1 MSTFVPASRV
11 SRIKV
16 SPSTAAA
23 ARARELKAAGRD
35 IADLTVGEP
44 DFDTPEDVKAA
55 AHAAIDRGE
64 TKYTSVNGTPLLRKA
79 IIGDFAKR
87 IGIDY
92 ADNEICVGGGA
103 KQILFLA
110 LMASVENG
118 AEVIIPAP
126 YWVSYPDMVIANDG
140 TPVIVACPEETG
152 FKLTAEA
159 LEKAITP
166 KTLWLILNAPS
177 NPTGAAYDWAEL
189 KAIGEV
195 LLRNPHVMVL
205 SDDIYDQVWFKDE
218 PMKTLVAVVP
228 ELKERVLLTNGVSK
242 SYAMTGWRIGYG
254 AGPAALIAAINKLQS
269 QMSSCPSSVS
279 QAAAA
284 HALSGN
290 QEFVSQSVSVY
301 KQRRDYACARL
312 NAIPGLS
319 CMVPDGAFYLY
330 PSCAGVIGKKTPDGK
345 VIENDLDFVLYLL
358 DGVGVAALQGAAYG
372 LSPYFRLSF
381 ATSMDVIGDACN
393 RIEKAVAALS

>member
-11 SRIKV
+11 SKIRV

-44 DFDTPEDVKAA
+44 DFDTPDAVKAA

-64 TKYTSVNGTPLLRKA
+64 TKYTAVNGTPALRKA
-79 IIGDFAKR
+79 IIGDFQKR
-87 IGIDY
+87 LGITYSDS
-92 ADNEICVGGGA
+92 EICVGGGA

-159 LEKAITP
+159 LEAAITS

-177 NPTGAAYDWAEL
+177 NPTGAAYSEAEL
-189 KAIGEV
+189 KALGDV
-195 LLRNPHVMVL
+195 LLRHPRVMVL
-205 SDDIYDQVWFKDE
+205 SDDIYDQVWFRNE

-228 ELKERVLLTNGVSK
+228 ELKDRVLLTNGVSK

-284 HALSGN
+284 HALSGD
-290 QEFVSQSVSVY
+290 QTFVTESVAVY
-301 KQRRDYACARL
+301 KQRRDYASARL
-312 NAIPGLS
+312 NTIPGLS

-330 PSCAGVIGKKTPDGK
+330 PSCAGVIGRTTADGK
-345 VIENDLDFVLYLL
+345 VIANDLDFVLYLL
-358 DGVGVAALQGAAYG
+358 DSVGVAALQGAAYG
-372 LSPYFRLSF
+372 LSPYFRISF
-381 ATSMDVIGDACN
+381 ATSMEVLEDA
-393 RIEKAVAALS
+393 

>member
-35 IADLTVGEP
+35 IVDLTVGEP
-44 DFDTPEDVKAA
+44 DFDTPDNIKAA

-64 TKYTSVNGTPLLRKA
+64 TKYTAVNGTPALRKA
-79 IIGDFAKR
+79 IIGDIKR
-87 IGIDY
+87 RLGLSY

-110 LMASVENG
+110 LMASVEND

-126 YWVSYPDMVIANDG
+126 YWVSYPDMVIANEG
-140 TPVIVACPEETG
+140 KPVIIECPQETG
-152 FKLTAEA
+152 FKLTPEA

-166 KTLWLILNAPS
+166 KTLWLVLNAPS
-177 NPTGAAYDWAEL
+177 NPTGAAYDRYEL
-189 KAIGEV
+189 EALGEV
-195 LLRNPHVMVL
+195 LLRHPHVFVL

-218 PMKTLVAVVP
+218 PMTTLVAAVP

-242 SYAMTGWRIGYG
+242 SYAMTGWRIGYA

-284 HALSGN
+284 YALSSD
-290 QEFVSQSVSVY
+290 QAFVAESVKVY
-301 KQRRDYACARL
+301 KERRDYACARL
-312 NAIPGLS
+312 NAVPGLS
-319 CMVPDGAFYLY
+319 CLVPDGAFYLF
-330 PSCAGVIGKKTPDGK
+330 PNCAGVIGRKTPEGK
-345 VIENDLDFVLYLL
+345 TIETDLDFVLYLL

-372 LSPYFRLSF
+372 VSPHFRLSI
-381 ATSMDVIGDACN
+381 ATSMETITQACD
-393 RIEKAVAALS
+393 RIERAVAELR

>member
-35 IADLTVGEP
+35 IVDLTVGEP
-44 DFDTPEDVKAA
+44 DFDTPENVKAA

-64 TKYTSVNGTPLLRKA
+64 TKYTAVNGTPALRKA
-79 IIGDFAKR
+79 IIGDFAR
-87 IGIDY
+87 RLGVTY

-110 LMASVENG
+110 LMASVEND

-126 YWVSYPDMVIANDG
+126 YWVSYPDMVIANEG
-140 TPVIVACPEETG
+140 KPVIVECPQDKG
-152 FKLTAEA
+152 FKLTPEA
-159 LEKAITP
+159 LEMAITP

-177 NPTGAAYDWAEL
+177 NPTGAAYTRREL
-189 KAIGEV
+189 EALGAV
-195 LLRNPHVMVL
+195 LLRHPHVFVL
-205 SDDIYDQVWFKDE
+205 CDDIYDQVWFKDE
-218 PMKTLVAVVP
+218 PMTTLVAAVP
-228 ELKERVLLTNGVSK
+228 ALKDRVLLANGVSK
-242 SYAMTGWRIGYG
+242 SYAMTGWRIGYA
-254 AGPAALIAAINKLQS
+254 AGPAALVAAINKLQS
-269 QMSSCPSSVS
+269 QMSSCPSSIS

-284 HALSGN
+284 HALSDD
-290 QEFVSQSVSVY
+290 QRFIADSIDVY
-301 KQRRDYACARL
+301 KERRDYACAKL
-312 NAIPGLS
+312 NATPGLS
-319 CMVPDGAFYLY
+319 CAVPDGAFYLY
-330 PSCAGVIGKKTPDGK
+330 PNCSGVIGKKTPDGK

-372 LSPYFRLSF
+372 LSPHFRLSF
-381 ATSMDVIGDACN
+381 ATSMEVIQEACS
-393 RIEKAVAALS
+393 RIERAVTQLQ

>member
-64 TKYTSVNGTPLLRKA
+64 TKYTSVNGTPALRKA
-79 IIGDFAKR
+79 IIGDFGKR
-87 IGIDY
+87 VGIEY

-126 YWVSYPDMVIANDG
+126 YWVSYPDMVIANEG

-177 NPTGAAYDWAEL
+177 NPTGAAYDEAEL
-189 KAIGEV
+189 KAIGDV
-195 LLRNPHVMVL
+195 LLRHPHVMVL

-228 ELKERVLLTNGVSK
+228 ELKDRVLLTNGVSK

-284 HALSGN
+284 HALASD
-290 QEFVSQSVSVY
+290 QKFVSESVSVY
-301 KQRRDYACARL
+301 KQRRDYACERL
-312 NAIPGLS
+312 NAISGLS

-345 VIENDLDFVLYLL
+345 IIENDLDFVLYLL

-372 LSPYFRLSF
+372 LSPYFRISF
-381 ATSMDVIGDACN
+381 ATSMKVIEDACN
-393 RIEKAVAALS
+393 RIEKAVAALA

>member
-11 SRIKV
+11 SKIRV

-44 DFDTPEDVKAA
+44 DFDTPQAVKAA

-64 TKYTSVNGTPLLRKA
+64 TKYTAVNGTPALRKA
-79 IIGDFAKR
+79 IIGDFQR
-87 IGIDY
+87 RLGITYGDS
-92 ADNEICVGGGA
+92 EICVGGGA

-159 LEKAITP
+159 LEAAITP

-177 NPTGAAYDWAEL
+177 NPTGAAYSEAEL
-189 KAIGEV
+189 KALGDV
-195 LLRNPHVMVL
+195 LLRHPHVMVL
-205 SDDIYDQVWFKDE
+205 SDDIYDQVWFRNE

-228 ELKERVLLTNGVSK
+228 ELKDRVLLTNGVSK

-254 AGPAALIAAINKLQS
+254 AGPAALVAAINKLQS

-284 HALSGN
+284 HALSGD
-290 QEFVSQSVSVY
+290 QTFVTESVAVY

-330 PSCAGVIGKKTPDGK
+330 PSCAGAIGKTTADGK

-358 DGVGVAALQGAAYG
+358 DSVGVAALQGAAYG
-372 LSPYFRLSF
+372 LSPYFRISF
-381 ATSMDVIGDACN
+381 ATSMEVLEDACD
-393 RIEKAVAALS
+393 RIERAVAALR

>member
-1 MSTFVPASRV
+1 MSAFVPASRV
-11 SRIKV
+11 SSIKV

-35 IADLTVGEP
+35 IVDLTVGEP
-44 DFDTPEDVKAA
+44 DFDTPDNIKAA

-64 TKYTSVNGTPLLRKA
+64 TKYTAVNGTPALRKA
-79 IIGDFAKR
+79 IIGDFKR
-87 IGIDY
+87 RLGLNY

-110 LMASVENG
+110 LMASVEND

-126 YWVSYPDMVIANDG
+126 YWVSYPDMVIANEG
-140 TPVIVACPEETG
+140 KPVIIECPQETG
-152 FKLTAEA
+152 FKLTPEA
-159 LEKAITP
+159 LERAITP
-166 KTLWLILNAPS
+166 RTLWLILNAPS
-177 NPTGAAYDWAEL
+177 NPTGAAYDRHEL
-189 KAIGEV
+189 EALGKV
-195 LLRNPHVMVL
+195 LLRHPHVFVL

-218 PMKTLVAVVP
+218 PMTTLVAAVP

-242 SYAMTGWRIGYG
+242 SYAMTGWRIGYA

-284 HALSGN
+284 YALSSD
-290 QEFVSQSVSVY
+290 QSFVAESVKVY
-301 KQRRDYACARL
+301 KERRDYACARL
-312 NAIPGLS
+312 NAVPGLS
-319 CMVPDGAFYLY
+319 CLVPDGAFYLF
-330 PSCAGVIGKKTPDGK
+330 PNCAGVIGKKTPEGK
-345 VIENDLDFVLYLL
+345 TIETDLDFVLYLL

-372 LSPYFRLSF
+372 ISPHFRLSI
-381 ATSMDVIGDACN
+381 ATSMEAITQACD
-393 RIEKAVAALS
+393 RIERAVAGLR

>member
-1 MSTFVPASRV
+1 MPASRV

-35 IADLTVGEP
+35 IVDLTVGEP
-44 DFDTPEDVKAA
+44 DFDTPDNIKAA

-64 TKYTSVNGTPLLRKA
+64 TKYTAVNGTPALRKA
-79 IIGDFAKR
+79 IIGDIKR
-87 IGIDY
+87 RLGLSY

-110 LMASVENG
+110 LMASVENN

-126 YWVSYPDMVIANDG
+126 YWVSYPDMVIANEG
-140 TPVIVACPEETG
+140 KPVIIECPQETG
-152 FKLTAEA
+152 FKLTPEA
-159 LEKAITP
+159 LERAITP
-166 KTLWLILNAPS
+166 KTLWLVLNAPS
-177 NPTGAAYDWAEL
+177 NPTGAAYDRSEL
-189 KAIGEV
+189 EALGKV
-195 LLRNPHVMVL
+195 LLRHPHVFVL

-218 PMKTLVAVVP
+218 PMTTLVAAVP

-242 SYAMTGWRIGYG
+242 SYAMTGWRIGYA
-254 AGPAALIAAINKLQS
+254 AGPAVLIAAINKLQS

-284 HALSGN
+284 YALSSD
-290 QEFVSQSVSVY
+290 QSFVTESVTVY
-301 KQRRDYACARL
+301 RKRRDYACSRL
-312 NAIPGLS
+312 NAVPGLS
-319 CMVPDGAFYLY
+319 CLVPDGAFYLF
-330 PSCAGVIGKKTPDGK
+330 PNCAGVIGKKTPEGK
-345 VIENDLDFVLYLL
+345 TIETDLDFVLYLL

-372 LSPYFRLSF
+372 VSPHFRLSI
-381 ATSMDVIGDACN
+381 ATSMEAITQACD
-393 RIEKAVAALS
+393 RIERAVADLY